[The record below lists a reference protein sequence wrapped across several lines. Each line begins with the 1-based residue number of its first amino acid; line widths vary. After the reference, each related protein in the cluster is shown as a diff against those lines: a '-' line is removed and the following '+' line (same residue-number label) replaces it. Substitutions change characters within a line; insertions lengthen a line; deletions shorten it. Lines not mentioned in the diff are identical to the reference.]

1 MKKNRRWTLEEKRY
15 LEDNWGTVSINTIAK
30 KLNRTR
36 NAINTMAQRME
47 LGPFLQSGDYISW
60 NQLQIAL
67 GCGSGSGYKITSWVK
82 NREFPLHTK
91 RVGTNSFKIV
101 YLKEFWQWAEKHME
115 LLDFSRF
122 EENVLGQ
129 EPEWAKEKRK
139 RDVEKNN
146 SYITTPWTSI
156 EDSKLE
162 YLTKKQKYT
171 YRELS
176 VIMRRTEGAIQ
187 RRLCDLGLKDRPLK
201 ADNHIR
207 WTEQDFE
214 ILSEMIKSG
223 CSYEYMSEKLGK
235 SAKAIRGKVYA
246 MYLTE
251 NLDKARKLIGTGSF
265 GNNRPER
272 RLKQWNVMNTEERAE
287 VRNLIFQ
294 LTGILNYRMIKN

>member
-207 WTEQDFE
+207 WTEQE
-214 ILSEMIKSG
+214 S
-223 CSYEYMSEKLGK
+223 
-235 SAKAIRGKVYA
+235 
-246 MYLTE
+246 
-251 NLDKARKLIGTGSF
+251 
-265 GNNRPER
+265 
-272 RLKQWNVMNTEERAE
+272 
-287 VRNLIFQ
+287 
-294 LTGILNYRMIKN
+294 